1 MIFLLWEFNLLL
13 DLLLMEITIHEE
25 SGVIVRHFSGEVH
38 FDDIIESWTKLLADY
53 PNLKAYKGILTNYL
67 DANVKDN
74 ERNLNV
80 LVDFLQ
86 GNLDQ
91 LRDLKIAVVQ
101 DTPMITNTIILG
113 QKVKSLQIRPF
124 STVDAAMRWV
134 RL

>member
-1 MIFLLWEFNLLL
+1 
-13 DLLLMEITIHEE
+13 MEIAIHEE
-25 SGVIVRHFSGEVH
+25 NGVIIRHFSGEVH
-38 FDDIIESWTKLLADY
+38 FDDIIESWTELLADY

-67 DANVKDN
+67 DADVKHN

-86 GNLDQ
+86 GNLDH

-134 RL
+134 RI